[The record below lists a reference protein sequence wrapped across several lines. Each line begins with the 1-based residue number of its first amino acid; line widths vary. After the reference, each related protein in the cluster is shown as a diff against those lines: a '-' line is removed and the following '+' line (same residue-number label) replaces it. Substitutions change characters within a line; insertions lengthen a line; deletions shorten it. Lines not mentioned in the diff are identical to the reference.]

1 MNLPKQVFQWCQQ
14 RQAKSCHRQLLVIT
28 GQEKWTIDTAKYLAD
43 HNNVK
48 DILWVGDTESA
59 YDSVSIKNYRSKL
72 GHEYQ
77 WVILNCFSG
86 FRANTAMALSGTI
99 KENGLMIILCP
110 ELSEWPSYAD
120 PELINRISFG
130 FNQKY
135 THSYFIQHLISSL
148 KEDNTVALLS
158 KVGFSGRVSN
168 EENNTCDNLFDEQR
182 LAVESIRKVALG
194 HRNRPLVLTAD
205 RGRGKSSALGI
216 AAADLM
222 GLSAKKICITA
233 PHINNIE
240 QVFFHIKR
248 LLPEVTESSNSL
260 SYQSSSLTF
269 KPVDV
274 ILESNSHIDLLLVD
288 EASAMPIHLL
298 CKLAKKC
305 SRIVFSSTV
314 HGYEGSGR
322 GFETRFLKQLSQ
334 LKPHYKRVEISQPI
348 RWYKADTLEQ
358 FWFNTLFH
366 NTKHGVKKYEES
378 NQPINCR
385 YISKQ
390 ELVDNKNLLADV
402 FRLLINAH
410 YQTSQDDLQR
420 MLDAPELKCFILT
433 QGASL
438 LGVAQIIEEGGHF
451 FGELATNIANCSRRV
466 KGHLVAQSITSSYN
480 MPTFALARQWRISRI
495 AIEPEYQRK
504 GYGKK
509 LLNYVERQAIHR
521 NIELLTT
528 SFGCNSDI
536 LRFWYSSDF
545 ALTKLS
551 SKPEI
556 SSGEHS
562 GICIK
567 ALADKQQQQIKNL
580 HKEFRQELI
589 YQLDKNFQWMSE
601 TLIRQLL
608 TFMPST
614 SVSFSKELEI
624 IEQFAFGKRTYS
636 TCKRLLRKYLINN
649 PLNLSRIDIDKQALL
664 VAAILQNNTDKVLCD
679 KFKLSGK
686 KHIEQT
692 LKVSFKQIL
701 RDTV

>member
-1 MNLPKQVFQWCQQ
+1 MNLPEQLIQWCQQ

-28 GQEKWTIDTAKYLAD
+28 GQEQWTVDTANSLVD
-43 HNNVK
+43 RNNIK

-59 YDSVSIKNYRSKL
+59 NDCISIKNYRSKL

-99 KENGLMIILCP
+99 KANGLMIILCP
-110 ELSEWPSYAD
+110 ELCQWPSYAD

-148 KEDNTVALLS
+148 KEDKTVALLS
-158 KVGFSGRVSN
+158 KVGFSGSVSYVP
-168 EENNTCDNLFDEQR
+168 NNTWDNLFNEQQ

-216 AAADLM
+216 AAADLIRS
-222 GLSAKKICITA
+222 SAKTICITA

-248 LLPEVTESSNSL
+248 LLPEVTESSNSVSYL
-260 SYQSSSLTF
+260 SGSLTF
-269 KPVDV
+269 KPIDV
-274 ILESNSHIDLLLVD
+274 ILEENSHIDLLLVD

-298 CKLAKKC
+298 CKLAKKF
-305 SRIVFSSTV
+305 SRIVFSSTI

-322 GFETRFLKQLSQ
+322 GFEMRFLKQLSQ
-334 LKPHYKRVEISQPI
+334 LKPDYKRVEISQPI
-348 RWYKADTLEQ
+348 RWYKGDTLEQ

-366 NTKHGVKKYEES
+366 NTKHEAKIHDET
-378 NQPINCR
+378 NQPIICR
-385 YISKQ
+385 GISKQ
-390 ELVDNKNLLADV
+390 ELIDDKDLLADL

-420 MLDAPELKCFILT
+420 MLDAPELQCFILT
-433 QGASL
+433 KGVTL
-438 LGVAQIIEEGGHF
+438 LGVVQIIEEGGRF
-451 FGELATNIANCSRRV
+451 FGELADNIANCSRRV

-480 MPTFALARQWRISRI
+480 MASFVLARQWRISRI

-509 LLNYVERQAIHR
+509 LINFVEQQAIQH
-521 NIELLTT
+521 NIEFLTT

-536 LRFWYSSDF
+536 LRFWHSSEF
-545 ALTKLS
+545 VLTKLS

-567 ALADKQQQQIKNL
+567 ALADKQQQRIKNL
-580 HKEFRQELI
+580 NKEFYQELI

-601 TLIRQLL
+601 GLIKQLL
-608 TFMPST
+608 IFMPST
-614 SVSFSKELEI
+614 AISFSKELEI
-624 IEQFAFGKRTYS
+624 IEQFASGKRTYS
-636 TCKRLLRKYLINN
+636 TCKRLLREYLINS
-649 PLNLSRIDIDKQALL
+649 PLDFSRIDIDKQALL
-664 VAAILQNNTDKVLCD
+664 VAAILQNKTDKELCE
-679 KFKLSGK
+679 KFNLSGK
-686 KHIEQT
+686 KHIEQR
-692 LKVSFKQIL
+692 LKISFKQML
-701 RDTV
+701 RNAL

>member
-1 MNLPKQVFQWCQQ
+1 M
-14 RQAKSCHRQLLVIT
+14 
-28 GQEKWTIDTAKYLAD
+28 
-43 HNNVK
+43 
-48 DILWVGDTESA
+48 WVGDTESEN
-59 YDSVSIKNYRSKL
+59 DCISIKNYRSKL

-99 KENGLMIILCP
+99 KANGLMIILCP
-110 ELSEWPSYAD
+110 ELCQWPSYAD

-148 KEDNTVALLS
+148 KEDKTVALLS
-158 KVGFSGRVSN
+158 KVGFSGSVSYVP
-168 EENNTCDNLFDEQR
+168 NNTWDNLFNEQQ

-216 AAADLM
+216 AAADLIRS
-222 GLSAKKICITA
+222 SAKTICITA

-248 LLPEVTESSNSL
+248 LLPEVTESSNSVSYL
-260 SYQSSSLTF
+260 SGSLTF
-269 KPVDV
+269 KPIDV
-274 ILESNSHIDLLLVD
+274 ILEENSHIDLLLVD

-298 CKLAKKC
+298 CKLAKKF
-305 SRIVFSSTV
+305 SRIVFSSTI

-322 GFETRFLKQLSQ
+322 GFEMRFLKQLSQ
-334 LKPHYKRVEISQPI
+334 LKPDYKRVEISQPI
-348 RWYKADTLEQ
+348 RWYKGDTLEQ

-366 NTKHGVKKYEES
+366 NTKHEAKIHDET
-378 NQPINCR
+378 NQPIICR
-385 YISKQ
+385 GISKQ
-390 ELVDNKNLLADV
+390 ELIDDKDLLADL

-420 MLDAPELKCFILT
+420 MLDAPELQCFILT
-433 QGASL
+433 KGVTL
-438 LGVAQIIEEGGHF
+438 LGVVQIIEEGGRF
-451 FGELATNIANCSRRV
+451 FGELADNIANCSRRV

-480 MPTFALARQWRISRI
+480 MASFVLARQWRISRI

-509 LLNYVERQAIHR
+509 LINFVEQQAIQH
-521 NIELLTT
+521 NIEFLTT

-536 LRFWYSSDF
+536 LRFWHSSEF
-545 ALTKLS
+545 VLTKLS

-567 ALADKQQQQIKNL
+567 ALADKQQQRIKNL
-580 HKEFRQELI
+580 NKEFYQELI

-601 TLIRQLL
+601 GLIKQLL
-608 TFMPST
+608 IFMPST
-614 SVSFSKELEI
+614 AISFSKELEI
-624 IEQFAFGKRTYS
+624 IEQFASGKRTYS
-636 TCKRLLRKYLINN
+636 TCKRLLREYLINS
-649 PLNLSRIDIDKQALL
+649 PLDFSRIDIDKQALL
-664 VAAILQNNTDKVLCD
+664 VAAFLQNKTDKELCE

-686 KHIEQT
+686 KHIEQR
-692 LKVSFKQIL
+692 LKISFKQML
-701 RDTV
+701 RNAL

>member
-1 MNLPKQVFQWCQQ
+1 MNLPEQLIQWCQQ
-14 RQAKSCHRQLLVIT
+14 RQAKTCHRQLLVIT
-28 GQEKWTIDTAKYLAD
+28 GHEQWAIDTANSLVD
-43 HNNVK
+43 RNNIK

-59 YDSVSIKNYRSKL
+59 YDCISIKNYRSKL

-86 FRANTAMALSGTI
+86 FRANTAIALSGTI
-99 KENGLMIILCP
+99 KANGLMIILCP
-110 ELSEWPSYAD
+110 ELCQWPSYAD

-148 KEDNTVALLS
+148 KEDDTVALLS
-158 KVGFSGRVSN
+158 KVVFSGRVSYV
-168 EENNTCDNLFDEQR
+168 ENNTEDDLFNEQQ

-216 AAADLM
+216 AAADLIHS
-222 GLSAKKICITA
+222 SAKTICITA

-240 QVFFHIKR
+240 QVFFHIRR
-248 LLPEVTESSNSL
+248 LLPDVTESSNSVSYL
-260 SYQSSSLTF
+260 SGSLTF
-269 KPVDV
+269 KPIDV
-274 ILESNSHIDLLLVD
+274 ILEEKSHIDLLLVD

-298 CKLAKKC
+298 CKLAKKF

-322 GFETRFLKQLSQ
+322 GFEMRFLKQLSQ
-334 LKPHYKRVEISQPI
+334 LKPNYKRVEISQPI

-366 NTKHGVKKYEES
+366 NTKHEAKIHDETK
-378 NQPINCR
+378 QPIICR
-385 YISKQ
+385 SISKQ
-390 ELVDNKNLLADV
+390 ELIDDKYLLADL

-420 MLDAPELKCFILT
+420 MLDAPELQCFILT
-433 QGASL
+433 KGVTL
-438 LGVAQIIEEGGHF
+438 LGVVQIIEEGGSF
-451 FGELATNIANCSRRV
+451 FGELADNIANCSRRV

-480 MPTFALARQWRISRI
+480 MPSFVLARQWRISRI

-509 LLNYVERQAIHR
+509 LINYVERQAIQH
-521 NIELLTT
+521 NIEFLTT

-536 LRFWYSSDF
+536 LRFWHSSEF
-545 ALTKLS
+545 VLTKLS

-567 ALADKQQQQIKNL
+567 ALTDKQQQLIKSL
-580 HKEFRQELI
+580 HKEFYQELI
-589 YQLDKNFQWMSE
+589 YQLDKTFQWMSE
-601 TLIRQLL
+601 ELIKQLL

-614 SVSFSKELEI
+614 AISFSKELEI
-624 IEQFAFGKRTYS
+624 IEQFASGKRTYS
-636 TCKRLLRKYLINN
+636 TCKRLLREYLINS
-649 PLNLSRIDIDKQALL
+649 PLDFSRVDIDKQALL
-664 VAAILQNNTDKVLCD
+664 VAAILQNKTDMELCE
-679 KFKLSGK
+679 KFNLSGK

-692 LKVSFKQIL
+692 LKISFKQML
-701 RDTV
+701 QEAV

>member
-1 MNLPKQVFQWCQQ
+1 MNLPEQLIQWCQQ

-28 GQEKWTIDTAKYLAD
+28 GQEQWTVDTANSLVD
-43 HNNVK
+43 RNNIK
-48 DILWVGDTESA
+48 DILWVGDTESEN
-59 YDSVSIKNYRSKL
+59 DCISIKNYRSKL

-99 KENGLMIILCP
+99 KANGLMIILCP
-110 ELSEWPSYAD
+110 ELCQWPSYAD

-148 KEDNTVALLS
+148 KEDKTVALLS
-158 KVGFSGRVSN
+158 KVGFSGSVSYVP
-168 EENNTCDNLFDEQR
+168 NNTWDNLFNEQQ

-216 AAADLM
+216 AAADLIRS
-222 GLSAKKICITA
+222 SAKTICITA

-248 LLPEVTESSNSL
+248 LLPEVTESSNSVSYL
-260 SYQSSSLTF
+260 SGSLTF
-269 KPVDV
+269 KPIDV
-274 ILESNSHIDLLLVD
+274 ILEENSHIDLLLVD

-298 CKLAKKC
+298 CKLAKKF
-305 SRIVFSSTV
+305 SRIVFSSTI

-322 GFETRFLKQLSQ
+322 GFEMRFLKQLSQ
-334 LKPHYKRVEISQPI
+334 LKPDYKRVEISQPI
-348 RWYKADTLEQ
+348 RWYKGDTLEQ

-366 NTKHGVKKYEES
+366 NTKHEAKIHDET
-378 NQPINCR
+378 NQPIICR
-385 YISKQ
+385 GISKQ
-390 ELVDNKNLLADV
+390 ELIDDKDLLADL

-420 MLDAPELKCFILT
+420 MLDAPELQCFILT
-433 QGASL
+433 KGVTL
-438 LGVAQIIEEGGHF
+438 LGVVQIIEEGGRF
-451 FGELATNIANCSRRV
+451 FGELADNIANCSRRV

-480 MPTFALARQWRISRI
+480 MASFVLARQWRISRI

-509 LLNYVERQAIHR
+509 LINFVEQQAIQH
-521 NIELLTT
+521 NIEFLTT

-536 LRFWYSSDF
+536 LRFWHSSEF
-545 ALTKLS
+545 VLTKLS

-567 ALADKQQQQIKNL
+567 ALADKQQQRIKNL
-580 HKEFRQELI
+580 NKEFYQELI

-601 TLIRQLL
+601 GLIKQLL
-608 TFMPST
+608 IFMPST
-614 SVSFSKELEI
+614 AISFSKELEI
-624 IEQFAFGKRTYS
+624 IEQFASGKRTYS
-636 TCKRLLRKYLINN
+636 TCKRLLREYLINS
-649 PLNLSRIDIDKQALL
+649 PLDFSRIDIDKQALL
-664 VAAILQNNTDKVLCD
+664 VAAFLQNKTDKELCE

-686 KHIEQT
+686 KHIEQR
-692 LKVSFKQIL
+692 LKISFKQML
-701 RDTV
+701 RNAL